1 MSPTTLSIVIP
12 VYNEE
17 AGLATLFARL
27 YPALDALGETYEIV
41 FINDGSRDRSAAIL
55 RQQFELRPDVT
66 RVILFGSNAGQHMA
80 IMAGFEHCRGDIV
93 ITLDADLQNPPE
105 EIGKLI
111 AKMREGHD
119 YVGSIR
125 RQRQDSLFRT
135 WASKAM
141 NRLREKI
148 TRIKITDQGNMLR
161 AYSRSVVDA
170 INSCREVATF
180 IPALAYTFARSPAEV
195 VVEHEERA
203 AGESK
208 YSLYSLIRLNF
219 DLMTGFSLVPLQ
231 WFSFAGIVIAGLSF
245 VFTIL
250 LAVRRIMIG
259 PESEG
264 LFTLFGIAFFLIGV
278 TLFGIGL
285 LGEYIGRIYQQ
296 VRARPR
302 YLVQAVL
309 EKKE

>member
-135 WASKAM
+135 WA
-141 NRLREKI
+141 
-148 TRIKITDQGNMLR
+148 
-161 AYSRSVVDA
+161 
-170 INSCREVATF
+170 
-180 IPALAYTFARSPAEV
+180 
-195 VVEHEERA
+195 
-203 AGESK
+203 
-208 YSLYSLIRLNF
+208 
-219 DLMTGFSLVPLQ
+219 
-231 WFSFAGIVIAGLSF
+231 
-245 VFTIL
+245 
-250 LAVRRIMIG
+250 
-259 PESEG
+259 
-264 LFTLFGIAFFLIGV
+264 
-278 TLFGIGL
+278 
-285 LGEYIGRIYQQ
+285 
-296 VRARPR
+296 
-302 YLVQAVL
+302 
-309 EKKE
+309 